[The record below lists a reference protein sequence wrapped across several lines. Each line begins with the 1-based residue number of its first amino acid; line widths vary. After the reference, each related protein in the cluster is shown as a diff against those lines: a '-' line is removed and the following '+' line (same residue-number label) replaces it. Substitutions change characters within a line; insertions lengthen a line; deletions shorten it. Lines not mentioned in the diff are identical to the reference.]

1 MSVAT
6 RQNLHTLVDMVDD
19 VGLETLYNVMIRFI
33 PEVEPLPDEIESH
46 AIAVEEFKKGDTV
59 SHDKIN
65 WN

>member
-33 PEVEPLPDEIESH
+33 PEVEPFDDEISSH
-46 AIAVEEFKKGDTV
+46 KIAVEEYKKGDTV
-59 SHDKIN
+59 SHNEIN